1 MTAGH
6 CGSAVILGAMTGL
19 AAWRNVQRWMLLLAG
34 LLAGLGPAAAGTLTR
49 AGVQAL
55 FPPPLVVGER
65 SADLPAWPIFQ
76 RTGAGLQLQAHAFET
91 IDLEPVAGY
100 GGRPVNL
107 LVVLDAAG
115 RFQQVRLI
123 GHAEPLFTSP
133 AGTATLATFAQQYE
147 GLTLDHQVVL
157 LSPRAERRVSDTTAG
172 LHGVL
177 TGTVSAL
184 AIDKAVLESA
194 ARVARARAGGAS
206 ASAGSDGPDDRYSR
220 SGWTALAAAGLVQ
233 PWRLTNRQ
241 VQALFQGGPAA
252 ARDPAALAW
261 ADGPAVDL
269 WLAAPGLPQ
278 AGRNLLD
285 VPAWRQVRAAREAGR
300 TLLLVI
306 DGGRYPVMAGAA
318 PGEARAAVL
327 QLRQQGRSF
336 SLQPLPL
343 SGGLALRGARSGV
356 AGDAVPRL
364 FEVLPAA
371 DGTTPDITRP
381 FALDLAIQRGA
392 MADAPPVRHAVQRP
406 FSIPDVQ
413 RWQPQAEP
421 PAWLATLRSGI
432 AQRGADLAVLA
443 LALAVLTVALLNQ
456 RRLTARPG
464 WLTRF
469 RTGWLVFT
477 LGFIGWWAQGQLS
490 VVSITAAV
498 EAGVAGRSLSFL
510 LADPVALLLWAFTGA
525 TLLVWGR
532 GTFCGWLCPFGA
544 LQELSG
550 RVAMV
555 LGWRQR
561 RLHRRTDQ
569 RLKWLKYAVLAL
581 LCGGAAAGA
590 GWTDAAVEVEPFKTA
605 ISQHFQRDWHWVL
618 WALACVAAGVAVHR
632 GYCRYLCPLGAALAI
647 AGRLRRWRWIPRRAE
662 CGTPCQTC
670 RHRCGYQAITPAGAV
685 QYDECFQCLDCVAI
699 HQDPRQCL
707 PLLQARPAGQRVVP
721 IMPAGELG
729 R

>member
-6 CGSAVILGAMTGL
+6 CSGAAILGAMDGL
-19 AAWRNVQRWMLLLAG
+19 AAGRLVRWWWLLVSLLAG
-34 LLAGLGPAAAGTLTR
+34 LAPAAAGTLTR
-49 AGVQAL
+49 ADVQAL

-65 SADLPAWPIFQ
+65 PADLPAWPVFQ
-76 RTGAGLQLQAHAFET
+76 RTGAGLQLQAHVFET

-133 AGTATLATFAQQYE
+133 AGTAMLAAFARQYE

-194 ARVARARAGGAS
+194 ARVARARAGGA
-206 ASAGSDGPDDRYSR
+206 ATGADGGGPDDRYTR

-233 PWRLTNRQ
+233 PWRLSNRQ

-269 WLAAPGLPQ
+269 WLAVPGLPQ

-306 DGGRYPVMAGAA
+306 DGGRYPVMASTG

-336 SLQPLPL
+336 TLQQQPLA
-343 SGGLALRGARSGV
+343 GGLALRGTRSGV
-356 AGDAVPRL
+356 AAAAVPRL
-364 FEVLPAA
+364 FEVQPAA
-371 DGTTPDITRP
+371 DGTRLDITRP
-381 FALDLAIQRGA
+381 LELDLALQRGA
-392 MADAPPVRHAVQRP
+392 MADTPAVHHGVTRS

-413 RWQPQAEP
+413 RWQPQAEQ
-421 PAWLATLRSGI
+421 PAWLSALRNGI

-443 LALAVLTVALLNQ
+443 LALVVLAVALLNQ
-456 RRLTARPG
+456 RWLTARPG
-464 WLTRF
+464 RLNAF
-469 RTGWLVFT
+469 RTAWLVFT

-490 VVSITAAV
+490 VLSITAAI
-498 EAGVAGRSLSFL
+498 EAGVAGRSLAFL
-510 LADPVALLLWAFTGA
+510 LADPVAVLLWAFTGL

-544 LQELSG
+544 LQELTG
-550 RVAMV
+550 RVALL

-569 RLKWLKYAVLAL
+569 RLKWLKYALLAL

-605 ISQHFQRDWHWVL
+605 ISQHFQREWPWVL
-618 WALACVAAGVAVHR
+618 WALACVAAGVLIHR
-632 GYCRYLCPLGAALAI
+632 GYCRYLCPLGAALAV
-647 AGRLRRWRWIPRRAE
+647 AGRLRLWRWIPRRAE

-699 HQDPRQCL
+699 QQDARQCL
-707 PLLQARPAGQRVVP
+707 PLLQAGQRVVP
-721 IMPAGELG
+721 IMPAREGA